1 MAKKISLKKIR
12 VREGF
17 WNDVIE
23 GAWERYKAG
32 GRESIR
38 DAMTEELTDRA
49 LGRYSEKIRA
59 MFARG
64 GVVIDPEQPITMSV
78 MTQLVSDRSGL
89 DLSDLSPETV
99 AAAVDKELS
108 ARLSDALQV
117 PVTTVF
123 DKEKL
128 GEDLKAGVRLAIADG
143 RGAALLT
150 KAMLK
155 SARAYATWKRYS
167 VLEHEQ
173 RRMWNRVY
181 QRKYRLSYKQVWY

>member
-1 MAKKISLKKIR
+1 MAKRVSLARLR

-32 GRESIR
+32 GRESMQ
-38 DAMTEELTDRA
+38 DAVSQELVDRA
-49 LGRYSEKIRA
+49 LARYSEKIRA

-64 GVVIDPEQPITMSV
+64 GVVIDQEQPITMAV
-78 MTQLVSDRSGL
+78 LTDLISDRTGL

-150 KAMLK
+150 KAMVK
-155 SARAYATWKRYS
+155 TARAYATWKRYG
-167 VLEHEQ
+167 VEEHE
-173 RRMWNRVY
+173 RRRIMNRSY
-181 QRKYRLSYKQVWY
+181 QAKYRLTHRQEWY